1 MAENKTKPTGAS
13 VEAFLDTI
21 THERR
26 RDEARRVA
34 DVMTEVTGEQPVM
47 WGSAIIGF
55 GHHQYRYASGRGGEI
70 CRVGFSPRKAATV
83 LYLTCDLDQH
93 QSILDR
99 LGPHERGVGCL
110 YLKRL
115 DAVDEDVL
123 RELIGIAWAQ
133 R

>member
-13 VEAFLDTI
+13 VGAFVDAI

-26 RDEARRVA
+26 REEARSITWT
-34 DVMTEVTGEQPVM
+34 MTELTGEQPDM

-55 GHHQYRYASGRGGEI
+55 GNHHYRYASGREGDI

-83 LYLTCDLDQH
+83 LYLSCDLDQH
-93 QSILDR
+93 QSILNR

-115 DAVDEDVL
+115 DAVDESVL
-123 RELIGIAWAQ
+123 RELISVAWAK